1 MFDSPFLS
9 DGSQPLRGVVLSYL
23 ILSLILFSVLYFIAA
38 FLFEIKASKAKRK
51 TKRQVLW
58 SKVKGLK
65 HRIVEDAKKQQQ
77 ESKLQALLSKKVSPR
92 KAVSAFNLT
101 ATRSIVPK
109 ASVQISSLT
118 LEKKLHNSS
127 SERSSSSSD
136 QSIDSSSISVNSG
149 NDSSVDLLSR
159 DSADDH
165 SSASKSSRAILGGSS
180 SSSVSSSSAAVSSSS
195 GSDSEV
201 SYASNS
207 TPEQE
212 NEFSSGDEETLMTGS
227 SDNRSV
233 SSVSM
238 GLNSDIDVESGIS
251 SENAE

>member
-9 DGSQPLRGVVLSYL
+9 DGSQPLRGAVLSYF
-23 ILSLILFSVLYFIAA
+23 ILSLILFSVFYFVAA